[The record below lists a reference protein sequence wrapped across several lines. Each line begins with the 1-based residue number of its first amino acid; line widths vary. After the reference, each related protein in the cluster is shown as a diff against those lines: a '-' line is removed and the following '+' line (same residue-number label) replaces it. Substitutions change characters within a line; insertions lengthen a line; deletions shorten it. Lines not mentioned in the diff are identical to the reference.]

1 VSHAATE
8 VMLRW
13 PGQRFKENVVFLQ
26 MGYSMSIRIIL
37 YFLVAN
43 LATVALAQQSDIA
56 DTDARVTPEEF
67 PIFPW
72 DILKPDK
79 AVYEEAKACGFN
91 LAGFVHPPDLDLV
104 AAAGMKCFVSDP
116 SIHVRGG
123 ENLSADDIKEAA
135 TKLAKATASHPAT
148 FGYHIVDE
156 PNKQLVPVA
165 AKWAAAL
172 DAAAPNA
179 IAYTNFLPIAGN
191 ASGNGDV
198 ESDYEQYLTSY
209 IDLAKPKAISFD
221 HYSMMDDGTV
231 RPTCFDG
238 LEVVRRTSQKTGVPF
253 WNVVLANTHFRY
265 AEPSPAT
272 LRFQAFTSLAYGAR
286 GIGWFTYTGR
296 DRGNYRSAAID
307 LAGRRTPT
315 WEMLRDVNLQLH
327 RLAPVY
333 TKLKSVNV
341 FHYPDVPRGCRS
353 ISESKFVKDLRG
365 EGPFV
370 VGEFEDAQR
379 KPALIVVNRNL
390 NHSTQLEVILKSK
403 VTIQRVSPYTGRTRA
418 WGAEDNWLAP
428 GQGILLMVGA
438 DK

>member
-1 VSHAATE
+1 
-8 VMLRW
+8 
-13 PGQRFKENVVFLQ
+13 
-26 MGYSMSIRIIL
+26 MGHSTLFRIVL
-37 YFLVAN
+37 GLLLGN

-56 DTDARVTPEEF
+56 DSDTRVSPEEF

-91 LAGFVHPPDLDLV
+91 LAGFVHPADLDLV

-123 ENLSADDIKEAA
+123 ESLTADQINDAA
-135 TKLAKATASHPAT
+135 AALAKATASHPAT
-148 FGYHIVDE
+148 FGYHVVDE

-165 AKWAAAL
+165 ARWAAAL

-198 ESDYEQYLTSY
+198 ESDYEKYLTSY

-231 RPTCFDG
+231 RPTYFDG
-238 LEVVRRTSQKTGVPF
+238 LEVVRRTSEKTGVPF
-253 WNVVLANTHFRY
+253 WNVILANTHFRY
-265 AEPSPAT
+265 AEPSPVT

-307 LAGRRTPT
+307 LSGRRTPT
-315 WEMLRDVNLQLH
+315 WEMLRDVNLQVH

-333 TKLKSVNV
+333 TKLRSVNV
-341 FHYPDVPRGCRS
+341 FHFPDVPRGCRALG
-353 ISESKFVKDLRG
+353 ESKFVKDLRG

-370 VGEFEDAQR
+370 VGEFEDPQG
-379 KPALIVVNRNL
+379 KPVLLVVNRNL
-390 NHSTQLEVILKSK
+390 TRSTQLEVILKSK
-403 VTIQRVSPYTGRTRA
+403 ATMQRVSSYTGRTRP

-428 GQGILLMVGA
+428 GQGILLVL
-438 DK
+438 DSTN